1 MLLVVVEWFRQDE
14 KFRQLGKRDDSSQT
28 LIYRTFHFGLT
39 QC

>member
-14 KFRQLGKRDDSSQT
+14 KFHQLGKRGDSSQT